1 MMAKS
6 DQKHD
11 PGFSG
16 QLTLLGVAIV
26 VLLFYAWACFR

>member
-6 DQKHD
+6 DRKHD

-16 QLTLLGVAIV
+16 QSRSW
-26 VLLFYAWACFR
+26 AWR